1 LQSYARDGDL
11 IIVNRWFLA
20 PGFSWSYHG
29 QARWMTLPELSEK
42 RIHRYDL
49 LIAKMQ
55 TPDALA
61 DIRSAISETLRSG
74 NRVWLVGGAQL
85 SQQGEPFL
93 LGPAP
98 DPQFGW
104 DSGMYDYAWA
114 TQLGSFLQQHVID
127 GEVVLSPIGGVNQN
141 ENVPLLIA
149 RGWRD

>member
-1 LQSYARDGDL
+1 
-11 IIVNRWFLA
+11 
-20 PGFSWSYHG
+20 
-29 QARWMTLPELSEK
+29 MTLPELSEK

-55 TPDALA
+55 SPDPLA
-61 DIRSAISETLRSG
+61 DIRSAISETLQAG

-85 SQQGEPFL
+85 SQHGEPL
-93 LGPAP
+93 KLTPAP
-98 DPQFGW
+98 DPKYGW

-114 TQLGSFLQQHVID
+114 TQLGTFLQQHVID
-127 GEVVLSPIGGVNQN
+127 GEVVLSPLTGVNSN

>member
-1 LQSYARDGDL
+1 
-11 IIVNRWFLA
+11 
-20 PGFSWSYHG
+20 
-29 QARWMTLPELSEK
+29 
-42 RIHRYDL
+42 
-49 LIAKMQ
+49 MQ

-85 SQQGEPFL
+85 PQQGEPFI

-98 DPQFGW
+98 DPHFGW